1 MTVEKPF
8 TYQYIL
14 DRWADGLKVLGAGN
28 SAGLLASGASFQFFA
43 TKPEAVGSIH
53 RAAFFFLIGI
63 FLFAMAFLVLTVL
76 PLAIERF
83 VFASQ
88 NSYQSFHELLAD
100 LIKHKQH
107 GKAYFL
113 LVIASLLSFLF
124 FMLGLGQVSFVISNF

>member
-1 MTVEKPF
+1 
-8 TYQYIL
+8 
-14 DRWADGLKVLGAGN
+14 
-28 SAGLLASGASFQFFA
+28 
-43 TKPEAVGSIH
+43 
-53 RAAFFFLIGI
+53 LIGI
-63 FLFAMAFLVLTVL
+63 FLFAMAFLILTVL

-107 GKAYFL
+107 GKAYFF

-124 FMLGLGQVSFVISNF
+124 FMLGLGQAAFVISHF